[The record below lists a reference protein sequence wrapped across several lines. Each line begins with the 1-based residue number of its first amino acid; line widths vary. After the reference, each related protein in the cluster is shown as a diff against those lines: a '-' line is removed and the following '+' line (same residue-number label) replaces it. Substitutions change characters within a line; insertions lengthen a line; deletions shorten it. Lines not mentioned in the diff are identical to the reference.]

1 MSVESSA
8 LNVERSTPHRAV
20 FLSYARED
28 TDAARRIA
36 EALRAFGLEVWFDQ
50 NELRGG
56 DSWDQKIRKQI
67 KECALFVPI
76 ISATTQARAEGY
88 FRREWKLA
96 VDRTNDMAAGR
107 TFLLPLVIDDTREDE
122 ALVPDEFMRVQWT
135 RLAGGRPSPEFVGHV
150 RTILEAPL
158 RPAARSRGAAPGA
171 ATSAPPVAAPASARR
186 SSGIWIAVTAAVV
199 AALVGY
205 FIFRGRSPQE
215 AAAAT
220 PAPARGGR
228 EAGGESAAGRGVRHG
243 EVHRRAAL

>member
-1 MSVESSA
+1 MSDSSK
-8 LNVERSTPHRAV
+8 AV

-28 TDAARRIA
+28 AEAARRVA

-56 DSWDQKIRKQI
+56 DSWDQKIRTQI
-67 KECALFVPI
+67 RECALFVPI

-135 RLAGGRPSPEFVGHV
+135 RLAAGRPSPEFVGHV
-150 RTILEAPL
+150 RTIIEAPL
-158 RPAARSRGAAPGA
+158 RPVARSR
-171 ATSAPPVAAPASARR
+171 
-186 SSGIWIAVTAAVV
+186 
-199 AALVGY
+199 
-205 FIFRGRSPQE
+205 
-215 AAAAT
+215 AT
-220 PAPARGGR
+220 PAASSPAQPSAANPPAR
-228 EAGGESAAGRGVRHG
+228 
-243 EVHRRAAL
+243 RAS